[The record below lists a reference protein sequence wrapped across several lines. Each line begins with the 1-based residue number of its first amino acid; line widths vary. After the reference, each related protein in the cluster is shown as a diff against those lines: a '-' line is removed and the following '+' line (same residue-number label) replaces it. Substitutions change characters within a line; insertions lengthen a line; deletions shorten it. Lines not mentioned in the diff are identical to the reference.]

1 MGQDLPLSADVNDA
15 PVAFSKS
22 GITRALTAAVILI
35 HVLNVPAVLFQY
47 VWPWEWAKH
56 YIEFFSVSGEGK
68 LATFYSGV
76 TMLAAA
82 ALLVFI
88 SMREPARGA
97 FRVHWAALGV
107 IFTLMAMDE
116 MVQIHELSTRITREF
131 FGITSGPLYHAWVI
145 PAMVFLAFMALA
157 YGRFLWKLPRRSS
170 VLFVV
175 AGVVY
180 VGGAL
185 VMEMVDS
192 AYLAAYGHDLGY
204 GVLAT
209 LEEVG
214 EMAGMVIFIYAL
226 LDHLERLSPDSRIRI
241 VA

>member
-1 MGQDLPLSADVNDA
+1 MSSSEDQQDS
-15 PVAFSKS
+15 PVALSKS
-22 GITRALTAAVILI
+22 GITRTLTAAVILI
-35 HVLNVPAVLFQY
+35 HLLNIPAVLFQY
-47 VWPWEWAKH
+47 VWAWEGAKH

-68 LATFYSGV
+68 LPTFYSGV

-82 ALLVFI
+82 GLLGLI
-88 SMREPARGA
+88 AMRAPARGA
-97 FRVHWAALGV
+97 FRAHWVALGV

-145 PAMVFLAFMALA
+145 PAMVFLAFMAVA
-157 YGRFLWKLPRRSS
+157 YGRFLWNLPRRSS

-185 VMEMVDS
+185 GMEMVDS

-214 EMAGMVIFIYAL
+214 EMSGIVIFIYAL
-226 LDHLERLSPDSRIRI
+226 MDHLERLAPDSRIRI

>member
-1 MGQDLPLSADVNDA
+1 MSSSADQQDS
-15 PVAFSKS
+15 PVALSKS
-22 GITRALTAAVILI
+22 GITRTLTAAVILI
-35 HVLNVPAVLFQY
+35 HLLNIPALLFLY
-47 VWPWEWAKH
+47 VWPWEGSKH
-56 YIEFFSVSGEGK
+56 YVEFFGVSGEGK
-68 LATFYSGV
+68 LPTFYSGV
-76 TMLAAA
+76 TMLIAA
-82 ALLVFI
+82 ALLGFI
-88 SMREPARGA
+88 SMRVPARGV
-97 FRVHWAALGV
+97 FRAHWAALGV
-107 IFTLMAMDE
+107 IFMLLAMDE

-145 PAMVFLAFMALA
+145 PAMVFLAFMAVA

-185 VMEMVDS
+185 GMEMVDS
-192 AYLAAYGHDLGY
+192 AYLAARGHDLGY

-214 EMAGMVIFIYAL
+214 EMSGIVIFIYAL
-226 LDHLERLSPDSRIRI
+226 MDHLERLAPESRIRI

>member
-1 MGQDLPLSADVNDA
+1 MSSSAEQPDS
-15 PVAFSKS
+15 PVTLSKS
-22 GITRALTAAVILI
+22 GITRALTATVILI

-47 VWPWEWAKH
+47 VWAWGGAKH
-56 YIEFFSVSGEGK
+56 YIEFFGVSGEGK
-68 LATFYSGV
+68 LPTFYSGV

-82 ALLVFI
+82 ALLGLI
-88 SMREPARGA
+88 AMRGPARGA
-97 FRVHWAALGV
+97 FRAHWTALGV

-116 MVQIHELSTRITREF
+116 MVQIHELSTRITRDF
-131 FGITSGPLYHAWVI
+131 FGITGGPLYHAWVI
-145 PAMVFLAFMALA
+145 PAMVFLVFMAVA

-175 AGVVY
+175 AGFVY

-185 VMEMVDS
+185 GMEMVDS

-226 LDHLERLSPDSRIRI
+226 MDHLERLAPESRIRI